1 MSRLAANGLLLLA
14 ALIWGSA
21 FVAQST
27 AMADLGP
34 LIFTGI
40 RFMIAAAVVAPFAW
54 REARRNPNRP
64 MTAAH
69 GYAFTLVGIA
79 FFFGITLQ
87 QVGLTATSVTNAG
100 FLTGLY
106 VVLTP
111 LLGLIVFREQP
122 HFVTWPA
129 ALTALLGIWLL
140 GGGGLTALNWGDGL
154 MVACAVFWALHVGLI
169 GRAGASSGRPLTLSV
184 YQFALVGV
192 LALVPGLA
200 TEPLSLAALQGAAF
214 ELFYTSVISGGL
226 AFTLQAVGQ
235 RWTRASDAAILLSS
249 EALFAALFAALLLG
263 ERLTPMGL
271 VGCALI
277 FLAILAVQ
285 LVPLFGTLRRR
296 SIG

>member
-1 MSRLAANGLLLLA
+1 
-14 ALIWGSA
+14 
-21 FVAQST
+21 
-27 AMADLGP
+27 
-34 LIFTGI
+34 
-40 RFMIAAAVVAPFAW
+40 
-54 REARRNPNRP
+54 
-64 MTAAH
+64 
-69 GYAFTLVGIA
+69 
-79 FFFGITLQ
+79 
-87 QVGLTATSVTNAG
+87 GLTATSVTNAG

-111 LLGLIVFREQP
+111 LLGLIAFREQP
-122 HFVTWPA
+122 HLATWPA
-129 ALTALLGIWLL
+129 AATALLGIWLL
-140 GGGGLTALNWGDGL
+140 GGGGLTALTWGDGL
-154 MVACAVFWALHVGLI
+154 MIACAVFWALHVGLI
-169 GRAGASSGRPLTLSV
+169 GRVGASSGRPLTLSV

-192 LALVPGLA
+192 LALIPGLA

>member
-1 MSRLAANGLLLLA
+1 M
-14 ALIWGSA
+14 
-21 FVAQST
+21 
-27 AMADLGP
+27 
-34 LIFTGI
+34 
-40 RFMIAAAVVAPFAW
+40 
-54 REARRNPNRP
+54 
-64 MTAAH
+64 
-69 GYAFTLVGIA
+69 
-79 FFFGITLQ
+79 
-87 QVGLTATSVTNAG
+87 
-100 FLTGLY
+100 
-106 VVLTP
+106 
-111 LLGLIVFREQP
+111 
-122 HFVTWPA
+122 
-129 ALTALLGIWLL
+129 
-140 GGGGLTALNWGDGL
+140 
-154 MVACAVFWALHVGLI
+154 
-169 GRAGASSGRPLTLSV
+169 
-184 YQFALVGV
+184 